1 MKVCFSLS
9 SLRGVIMIKK
19 KTQLF
24 FSPSNFEEIHSR
36 EGPSMVITPSHAKV
50 QHAVVKDGNSHSI
63 QKEKDEERGKKKLK
77 QIVTV

>member
-1 MKVCFSLS
+1 MIKRKPNYFFSLPIS
-9 SLRGVIMIKK
+9 KE
-19 KTQLF
+19 T
-24 FSPSNFEEIHSR
+24 HSR